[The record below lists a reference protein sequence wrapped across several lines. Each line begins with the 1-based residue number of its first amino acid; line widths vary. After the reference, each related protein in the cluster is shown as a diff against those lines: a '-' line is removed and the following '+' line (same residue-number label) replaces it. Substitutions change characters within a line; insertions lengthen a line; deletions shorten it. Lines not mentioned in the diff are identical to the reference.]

1 VKTEYEQCCYLSNES
16 ITSNDDNTAVL
27 AESRTA
33 QSFDSCM
40 TVTHRNTKNS
50 LMASASTVQQ
60 IKDNAR
66 ESHVLESSAT
76 RGMLVNGKLKDYFAT
91 GGTVPQNSTL
101 PVVKTLPLSQ
111 PPQIIL
117 CTTRH
122 GSDGDPNKDAAVAW
136 SRPPSTI
143 ICTVP
148 GSDDAPNTK
157 PEFVP
162 AQSLQQMPQTSTAL
176 VMKYQPI
183 APRVGECSSVGGNLI
198 PVHSVVVVPQSTNSG
213 VKPKRQFTVGNEH
226 GLNANDGNKTSE
238 NMHEQVLEILCDT
251 NNVDLRFECSV
262 KPEQLVTGGSEH
274 SSNSN
279 KQTSVG
285 NENTE
290 KMHEQEPVVPR
301 FVTGVEKKFECS
313 ICAKKFDRQCKL
325 QIHLDMHDGKIPFKC
340 RFCDKKF
347 TTGWNCRKHERI
359 HTGDLPQCKVCGGRF
374 VTLEKHM
381 LVHSE
386 VLEKLSCSVCGKD
399 FTRERY
405 LLRHMQLHSGNCYTC
420 QECGKNFR
428 TLQYL
433 NKHILAVYVKE
444 KNHVC
449 SNCGKTFATKQCLN
463 AHMYV
468 HSDERPFYC
477 ETCGHSFKQKLTLN
491 AHLTTH
497 SSERRFTCDTC
508 GKQFRRQGVLQ
519 RHELIHSGVQPY
531 ECSVCGM
538 KFNQSCSV
546 TRHMLTHTGKKPY
559 SCDICGERFTQS
571 GGLCSHRRKHF
582 ATDKTPRVN

>member
-1 VKTEYEQCCYLSNES
+1 VKTEYELCYLSNEN
-16 ITSNDDNTAVL
+16 ITSNVDTAGVI
-27 AESRTA
+27 AESRNS
-33 QSFDSCM
+33 QYFNSCI
-40 TVTHRNTKNS
+40 TVTHENAENS
-50 LMASASTVQQ
+50 LVAIASTVQQ

-66 ESHVLESSAT
+66 ESRVLESSAT
-76 RGMLVNGKLKDYFAT
+76 QGMLVNGKLKDYFAT
-91 GGTVPQNSTL
+91 GGPVPQNSTL

-117 CTTRH
+117 CTTRP
-122 GSDGDPNKDAAVAW
+122 GSDGDQNKDAAVAW

-143 ICTVP
+143 IRTVP
-148 GSDDAPNTK
+148 GSDGAPNTK
-157 PEFVP
+157 PEFVT
-162 AQSLQQMPQTSTAL
+162 AQSLQQMPQTSTAF

-198 PVHSVVVVPQSTNSG
+198 PIHSVVVVPQSTNSG
-213 VKPKRQFTVGNEH
+213 VKPKRQITVVDEH
-226 GLNANDGNKTSE
+226 GLNANDANETSE
-238 NMHEQVLEILCDT
+238 NMLEQVLEIPCDT
-251 NNVDLRFECSV
+251 NVDLRFECSI

-274 SSNSN
+274 SLNSN
-279 KQTSVG
+279 RQTSAG

-290 KMHEQEPVVPR
+290 KMHEQEPAVPR
-301 FVTGVEKKFECS
+301 SLTDERKKFECS

-347 TTGWNCRKHERI
+347 TTGWHCRKHEQR

-374 VTLEKHM
+374 VSLEKHM

-386 VLEKLSCSVCGKD
+386 VREKHVCSECGKD

-405 LLRHMQLHSGNCYTC
+405 LLRHMQLHSGDCYTC
-420 QECGKNFR
+420 QDCGRNFR
-428 TLQYL
+428 TFRYL
-433 NKHILAVYVKE
+433 IKHSLAVHAKE

-449 SNCGKTFATKQCLN
+449 SNCGKTFATKTCLN

-468 HSDERPFYC
+468 HSNERPFHC
-477 ETCGHSFKQKLTLN
+477 EICGQSFKQKLTLN

-497 SSERRFTCDTC
+497 LSEKRFTCDTC

-531 ECSVCGM
+531 ECSVCEM

-546 TRHMLTHTGKKPY
+546 TRHMLTHTGEKPY

-582 ATDKTPRVN
+582 ATDKTPSVN

>member
-1 VKTEYEQCCYLSNES
+1 MKTECEQCCYLSNES
-16 ITSNDDNTAVL
+16 ITSNVDNTAVI

-40 TVTHRNTKNS
+40 TVTHRNTENS

-66 ESHVLESSAT
+66 ESHVLESSAN
-76 RGMLVNGKLKDYFAT
+76 RGVLVNGKLKDYFAT
-91 GGTVPQNSTL
+91 GGTVPPNSTL

-117 CTTRH
+117 CTTRL
-122 GSDGDPNKDAAVAW
+122 GSDGNQNKDAAVAW

-143 ICTVP
+143 IRTVP

-157 PEFVP
+157 PEFVT
-162 AQSLQQMPQTSTAL
+162 AQSLQQMPQTSTAF

-183 APRVGECSSVGGNLI
+183 ALRVGECSSVGGNLI
-198 PVHSVVVVPQSTNSG
+198 PVHSAVVVPQSTNSG
-213 VKPKRQFTVGNEH
+213 VKPKRQITVGNEH
-226 GLNANDGNKTSE
+226 SLNANDGNKTSE
-238 NMHEQVLEILCDT
+238 NIHEQVLAITCST
-251 NNVDLRFECSV
+251 NVDLRFECSV
-262 KPEQLVTGGSEH
+262 KPEQPVTGGSQR

-290 KMHEQEPVVPR
+290 KMHEQKPVVTPYI
-301 FVTGVEKKFECS
+301 TDVEKKFECS
-313 ICAKKFDRQCKL
+313 ICAKKFDRRWKL

-340 RFCDKKF
+340 RFCDKNF
-347 TTGWNCRKHERI
+347 TTGWHCRKHERI

-374 VTLEKHM
+374 LILEKHM

-386 VLEKLSCSVCGKD
+386 VREKHVCSECGKE

-405 LLRHMQLHSGNCYTC
+405 LLRHMQLHSGDCYTC
-420 QECGKNFR
+420 QDCGRNFK
-428 TLQYL
+428 TLRYL
-433 NKHILAVYVKE
+433 YKHSLVVHSKE

-449 SNCGKTFATKQCLN
+449 SNCGKTFATKQCLD
-463 AHMYV
+463 AHMYI
-468 HSDERPFYC
+468 HSNERPFHC
-477 ETCGHSFKQKLTLN
+477 EICGQSFKKKLTLN
-491 AHLTTH
+491 AHLTVH
-497 SSERRFTCDTC
+497 SSEKCFTCGTC
-508 GKQFRRQGVLQ
+508 GKQFSRSCGLQ

-571 GGLCSHRRKHF
+571 GGLTSHRRKHCP
-582 ATDKTPRVN
+582 TDKTLAVN